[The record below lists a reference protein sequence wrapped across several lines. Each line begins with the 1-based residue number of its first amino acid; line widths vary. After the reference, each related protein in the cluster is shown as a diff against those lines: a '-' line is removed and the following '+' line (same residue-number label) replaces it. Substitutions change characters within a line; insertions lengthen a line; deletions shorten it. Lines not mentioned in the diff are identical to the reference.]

1 MRAPWRIAF
10 ALRQRCCGA
19 PDPAEAVPPSC
30 PADERHAAGLLA
42 QMLERGVRCPS
53 TSSCGRLFDAVSAEL
68 GLCGRITYEGQAA
81 LRLEQHAL
89 FWRQTHAEAC
99 LRAEAAAPDVLP
111 EGLLVRGASGLLEL
125 ATDAVFRRVR
135 EDARQD
141 TAFAAWR
148 FHELLARAFA
158 RMASIAAGE
167 RGLSH
172 VGLSGGVLNNALL
185 ARRLPE
191 CLRACG
197 LTPLVQEELPPGD
210 GGLSL
215 GQAAWGRALWR
226 AEKSA

>member
-1 MRAPWRIAF
+1 M
-10 ALRQRCCGA
+10 
-19 PDPAEAVPPSC
+19 
-30 PADERHAAGLLA
+30 
-42 QMLERGVRCPS
+42 
-53 TSSCGRLFDAVSAEL
+53 
-68 GLCGRITYEGQAA
+68 
-81 LRLEQHAL
+81 
-89 FWRQTHAEAC
+89 
-99 LRAEAAAPDVLP
+99 P

>member
-1 MRAPWRIAF
+1 M
-10 ALRQRCCGA
+10 C
-19 PDPAEAVPPSC
+19 
-30 PADERHAAGLLA
+30 
-42 QMLERGVRCPS
+42 
-53 TSSCGRLFDAVSAEL
+53 
-68 GLCGRITYEGQAA
+68 
-81 LRLEQHAL
+81 
-89 FWRQTHAEAC
+89 
-99 LRAEAAAPDVLP
+99 VLP
-111 EGLLVRGASGLLEL
+111 GQGKEGA
-125 ATDAVFRRVR
+125 DAVFRRVR
-135 EDARQD
+135 EDARRD

-158 RMASIAAGE
+158 HMAFTAARE
-167 RGLSH
+167 RGLAH

-226 AEKSA
+226 AGKERQRG